1 MKITTSK
8 FLLSAPNLKGCP
20 AVAPNMPE
28 FAFIGRSNVGKSSL
42 INMLCNHKDLAK
54 TSSKPGKTRLIN
66 FFLINNTWHLVDLPG
81 YGYAKVAKAQREKW
95 EIETRNYLLRRDNLW
110 HIFLLI
116 DSRIPPQAI
125 DIEFMEWL
133 TKNQRSFSILF
144 TKCDKLSS
152 NKIRATIQAYQ
163 TELLTGGWT
172 ELPLAL
178 LTSAETHKGK
188 EEILQIIE
196 QIISEH
202 DLGR

>member
-1 MKITTSK
+1 MNIQTSK
-8 FLLSAPNLKGCP
+8 FILSSPNLKGCP
-20 AVAPNMPE
+20 AADSNMPE

-42 INMLCNHKDLAK
+42 INMLCNQKDLAK

-66 FFLINNTWHLVDLPG
+66 FFLINNAWYLVDLPG
-81 YGYAKVAKAQREKW
+81 YGYAKIAKTQREKW
-95 EIETRNYLLRRDNLW
+95 EIETRNYLLRRENLQ

-133 TKNQRSFSILF
+133 ANNQRPFSILF

-152 NKIRATIQAYQ
+152 NKIRSNLQ
-163 TELLTGGWT
+163 TYHDELLQRWT

-178 LTSAETHKGK
+178 LTSAETKRGK
-188 EEILQIIE
+188 EEVLQIIE
-196 QIISEH
+196 NEFFFNH
-202 DLGR
+202 DFAK

>member
-1 MKITTSK
+1 MKINISK
-8 FLLSAPNLKGCP
+8 FILSAPNLKNCP
-20 AVAPNMPE
+20 AVVSNMPE

-66 FFLINNTWHLVDLPG
+66 FFLINDAWYIVDLPG

-95 EIETRNYLLRRDNLW
+95 ETETRNYLLRRENLQ

-133 TKNQRSFSILF
+133 SKNQRPFSILF

-152 NKIRATIQAYQ
+152 NKIRSNLKAFQA
-163 TELLTGGWT
+163 ELSQRWT

-178 LTSAETHKGK
+178 LTSAETKKGK
-188 EEILQIIE
+188 EEILQLIE
-196 QIISEH
+196 EMTSH
-202 DLGR
+202 DFS